1 MAAKSD
7 TGIAHVPLQR
17 YVEPGAGGGPA
28 TTFIDW
34 CSRILRDY
42 LPLPLL
48 QGSNGVDESRLPKTK
63 EVCIMILVRDV
74 RTHGCQ
80 ERSLLLLLMPEDDL

>member
-34 CSRILRDY
+34 CSRILRDF
-42 LPLPLL
+42 LPLSLV
-48 QGSNGVDESRLPKTK
+48 QGSNAVEKSRLPTTK
-63 EVCIMILVRDV
+63 KVYIMILVPVEVLAIVVDA
-74 RTHGCQ
+74 
-80 ERSLLLLLMPEDDL
+80 